1 MLSVRLAFL
10 SLMGISLIAQHR
22 YPATG
27 LVLAVDR
34 SNQTVTVSHQDIP
47 GLMGAMAM
55 PFAVRAPKLLDG
67 LRAGESVAFTL
78 AVGKKATWI
87 DEIRVVRFDSAERD
101 PVLAGRLKTM
111 DLVVG
116 AGQPAPL
123 EIGRKADFTL
133 TDQDGRSVKLS
144 AFAGKVVAL
153 DFIYTRCP
161 LPDYCFR
168 LSNNFGRLQKRF
180 AGQDNLVLLTVTF
193 DPVHDAPE
201 ELARYAKVWKADAR
215 KWHFLTGSPAEIQ
228 RVCGLFG
235 VQYWPDEGVFTHTL
249 HTAVLDR
256 DGKLVANLE
265 GNKFTAQQL
274 GDLVQTVMIGW
285 R

>member
-1 MLSVRLAFL
+1 MLSVRFAILGLIGL
-10 SLMGISLIAQHR
+10 SLNAQHR

-27 LVLAVDR
+27 LVLEIDR
-34 SNQTVTVSHQDIP
+34 NHQTVTVSHRDIP

-55 PFAVRAPKLLDG
+55 AFSVRTPKLLDG
-67 LRAGESVAFTL
+67 LHAGDSVAFTL
-78 AVGKKATWI
+78 AVDKRSSWI
-87 DEIRVVRFDSAERD
+87 DEIRVVAFDSAERD

-111 DLVVG
+111 DAVVSG
-116 AGQPAPL
+116 NPPTQLA
-123 EIGRKADFTL
+123 IGGKTEFSL
-133 TDQDGRSVKLS
+133 IDQDGRAVKLS
-144 AFAGKVVAL
+144 EFAGKVVVI

-201 ELARYAKVWKADAR
+201 ELARYARTWKADSR

-228 RVCGLFG
+228 RVCSLFG
-235 VQYWPDEGVFTHTL
+235 VQYWPDDGVYTHTL
-249 HTAVLDR
+249 HTAVLDSE
-256 DGKLVANLE
+256 GNLAANLE